1 MTIEE
6 ILKNAG
12 VEDQTI
18 IDAVKAEMP
27 KSFLPL
33 ADHNKRIAAAKDE
46 AAKVQAAFDAFKS
59 DTEAAAKA
67 NEGKEDESAK
77 ALAELQAKFD
87 KLDSDYKA
95 SQDKHKQRA
104 ATDALTK
111 ALKDKGAND
120 AALSLLASA
129 GLAQIQY
136 GEDGEP
142 SNVADVADK
151 IKADNAGLF
160 GEPFASGKP
169 QPRADEENDLKSAFD
184 EGFGETTRK

>member
-12 VEDQTI
+12 VEDQAI

-27 KSFLPL
+27 KNFLPL
-33 ADHNKRIAAAKDE
+33 EDHNKRIAKAKE
-46 AAKVQAAFDAFKS
+46 ETAGIQKAFDDYKAE
-59 DTEAAAKA
+59 TEAAAQA
-67 NEGKEDESAK
+67 NAGKEDESAK
-77 ALAELQAKFD
+77 ALADLQAKFD

-111 ALKDKGAND
+111 ALKEAGAND
-120 AALSLLASA
+120 AALSLLAGA

-142 SNVADVADK
+142 ANVSDVAAK

-169 QPRADEENDLKSAFD
+169 QGKADEDNDMKTAFD
-184 EGFGETTRK
+184 EGFGDTTKR

>member
-12 VEDQTI
+12 ITDQAA

-33 ADHNKRIAAAKDE
+33 ADHNKRIAAAKQDAE
-46 AAKVQAAFDAFKS
+46 NVQKAFDAFKAE
-59 DTEAAAKA
+59 TEAAAKA
-67 NEGKEDESAK
+67 TEGKEGESAK
-77 ALAELQAKFD
+77 QLADLQAKYDQLEGEF
-87 KLDSDYKA
+87 KA
-95 SQDKHKQRA
+95 SQDKHRQRK

-111 ALKDKGAND
+111 ALKDAGASD
-120 AALSLLASA
+120 AALTLLASA

-142 SNVADVADK
+142 SNVADVAEK
-151 IKADNAGLF
+151 IKGDNAGLF
-160 GEPFASGKP
+160 GQPFSSGK
-169 QPRADEENDLKSAFD
+169 QQAKADDENSFKDAFD
-184 EGFGETTRK
+184 EGFGDTTRK

>member
-12 VEDQTI
+12 VEDQAV

-27 KSFLPL
+27 KNFLPL
-33 ADHNKRIAAAKDE
+33 EEHNKRMGKAKTD
-46 AAKVQAAFDAFKS
+46 ADNIQKAFDDYKQ
-59 DTEAAAKA
+59 KA
-67 NEGKEDESAK
+67 EQDAQANAGKEDESAK
-77 ALAELQAKFD
+77 ALADLQAKFND
-87 KLDSDYKA
+87 LETEYKA
-95 SQDKHKQRA
+95 SQDKHRQRA

-111 ALKDKGAND
+111 ALKAAGAND
-120 AALSLLASA
+120 AALSLLAGA

-142 SNVADVADK
+142 SNIADVAAK
-151 IKADNAGLF
+151 IKEDNAGLF

-169 QPRADEENDLKSAFD
+169 QDKANEENDLKTAFD
-184 EGFGETTRK
+184 EGFGDTTRK

>member
-12 VEDQTI
+12 IEDQAI

-33 ADHNKRIAAAKDE
+33 ADHNKRIAAAKE
-46 AAKVQAAFDAFKS
+46 ETAKVQTAFDAFKA
-59 DTEAAAKA
+59 DAEAAAKA
-67 NEGKEDESAK
+67 NEGKEDEGAK
-77 ALAELQAKFD
+77 ALADLQAKFD
-87 KLDSDYKA
+87 KLDSEYKA

-111 ALKDKGAND
+111 ALKEAGAND
-120 AALSLLASA
+120 AALSLLAGA

-136 GEDGEP
+136 NEDGEP
-142 SNVADVADK
+142 SNVADVAEK
-151 IKADNAGLF
+151 IKGDNAGLF
-160 GEPFASGKP
+160 GQPFSSGK
-169 QPRADEENDLKSAFD
+169 QQAKADDENSFKDAFD
-184 EGFGETTRK
+184 EGFGDTTRK

>member
-12 VEDQTI
+12 ITDQAA

-33 ADHNKRIAAAKDE
+33 ADHNKRIAAAKQE
-46 AAKVQAAFDAFKS
+46 AADVQKAFDAYKA
-59 DTEAAAKA
+59 DAEAAAAA

-77 ALAELQAKFD
+77 ALADLQAKYD
-87 KLDSDYKA
+87 KLQGDFTA

-111 ALKDKGAND
+111 ALKAAGAND
-120 AALSLLASA
+120 AALSLLAGA
-129 GLAQIQY
+129 GLAQIEY

-142 SNVADVADK
+142 SNVQAIADK

-160 GEPFASGKP
+160 GEPFKSGNP
-169 QPRADEENDLKSAFD
+169 QSKATQENDLVSAFD
-184 EGFGETTRK
+184 EGFGDTTRK

>member
-12 VEDQTI
+12 VEDQAI

-33 ADHNKRIAAAKDE
+33 AEHNKRVAAAKDE
-46 AAKVQAAFDAFKS
+46 TAKVQTAFDAFKA
-59 DTEAAAKA
+59 EAEAKA
-67 NEGKEDESAK
+67 KEGEGKEDESAK
-77 ALAELQAKFD
+77 ALADLQAKFD
-87 KLDSDYKA
+87 KLDSEYKA

-111 ALKDKGAND
+111 ALKAAGAND
-120 AALSLLASA
+120 AALALLASA

-142 SNVADVADK
+142 SNVADVAEK
-151 IKADNAGLF
+151 IKGDNAGLF
-160 GEPFASGKP
+160 GEPFASGSP
-169 QPRADEENDLKSAFD
+169 QGKANEPNDLKTAFD
-184 EGFGETTRK
+184 EGFGDTTRK

>member
-12 VEDQTI
+12 ITDQAA

-33 ADHNKRIAAAKDE
+33 ADHNKRIAAAKQE
-46 AAKVQAAFDAFKS
+46 AADVQKAFDAYKA
-59 DTEAAAKA
+59 DAEAAAAA

-77 ALAELQAKFD
+77 ALADLQAKYD
-87 KLDSDYKA
+87 KLQGDFTA

-111 ALKDKGAND
+111 ALKAAGAND
-120 AALSLLASA
+120 AALSLLAGA
-129 GLAQIQY
+129 GLAQIEY

-142 SNVADVADK
+142 SNVQAIADK

-169 QPRADEENDLKSAFD
+169 QGKADQENDLVSAFD
-184 EGFGETTRK
+184 EGFGDTTRK